1 MSRATGDLGESLA
14 ADYLAAQGYTILARN
29 VHLGHEEI
37 DLIAQRDCTV
47 AFVEVKARTDTDA
60 ARFGRPARAVS
71 YTKQRHLI
79 AAAEA
84 YLRKHPGLGAP
95 RMDVVEVYLDG
106 AGGAQRIVHMRGAFM
121 KR

>member
-1 MSRATGDLGESLA
+1 MSRATGSLGESLA

-37 DLIAQRDCTV
+37 DLIAQRDATV
-47 AFVEVKARTDTDA
+47 AFVEVKARTDT

-106 AGGAQRIVHMRGAFM
+106 TGGAQRIVHMRGAFM

>member
-1 MSRATGDLGESLA
+1 MSTATGNRGESIA
-14 ADYLAAQGYTILARN
+14 AAHLEAQGYTVIGRN

-37 DLIAQRDCTV
+37 DLIARRDGTV

-60 ARFGRPARAVS
+60 ARFGRPARAVT
-71 YTKQRHLI
+71 YQKQRHLI

-84 YLRKHPGLGAP
+84 YLRRHPGLGVP
-95 RMDVVEVYLDG
+95 RMDVIEVYLDADG
-106 AGGAQRIVHMRGAFM
+106 NPRRVVHMRGAFM